1 MGTTVFEPV
10 DLLEKV
16 KWLGRVLEHPDL
28 SPEARAI
35 AAAMFHRHNTKTGRC
50 DPGMADLARLAGC
63 CRRKAQ
69 MARDELVAAGFLEAI
84 QRKVGDADRP
94 RYLSSA
100 YRLLGVAARKVAAA
114 VTGRAP
120 GAADALGGGACSA
133 RQEPMNLEP
142 SKTDLKDGEKTASAA
157 PPSPVLERLK
167 QALRRTREGAALAD
181 QWLARV
187 VAVPDGAD
195 GLQLLAPSRVVVSW
209 LDRESDLL
217 AKAARL
223 AGVSVTGVGVLA

>member
-1 MGTTVFEPV
+1 MGTTVFEAV

-16 KWLGRVLEHPDL
+16 KWLGRVLEHPTL
-28 SPEARAI
+28 SPAARAI
-35 AAAMFHRHNTKTGRC
+35 AAGLVHRHNTKTGRC
-50 DPGMADLARLAGC
+50 DPGIDDLARLAGC
-63 CRRKAQ
+63 KRRKAQ
-69 MARDELVAAGFLEAI
+69 MARDELVAAGFLQAV

-94 RYLSSA
+94 RFLSNA

-114 VTGRAP
+114 VAGGAP
-120 GAADALGGGACSA
+120 GASDALGGGACPA
-133 RQEPMNLEP
+133 PEPKKSEP
-142 SKTDLKDGEKTASAA
+142 SKAGLEDGEKTAPAA
-157 PPSPVLERLK
+157 PPSPVLDRLK

-195 GLQLLAPSRVVVSW
+195 GLQLLAPSRLVASW

-217 AKAARL
+217 AKAARV